1 VKTNDK
7 NEYVRRFQTF
17 GDLFFPYCESIDII
31 LRILSIQI
39 NEKVHSDKD
48 LQILYTNIIRL
59 MSKVGIFPYD
69 TIRLIQRLNINV
81 LGLRNLQTYLN
92 YAKFKD
98 FGVDVSLRNDLI
110 TEIEYFKIEFLLKE
124 Q

>member
-1 VKTNDK
+1 
-7 NEYVRRFQTF
+7 
-17 GDLFFPYCESIDII
+17 
-31 LRILSIQI
+31 
-39 NEKVHSDKD
+39 
-48 LQILYTNIIRL
+48 

-110 TEIEYFKIEFLLKE
+110 TEIEYFKKEFLLKE

>member
-1 VKTNDK
+1 M
-7 NEYVRRFQTF
+7 
-17 GDLFFPYCESIDII
+17 
-31 LRILSIQI
+31 
-39 NEKVHSDKD
+39 
-48 LQILYTNIIRL
+48 IRL
-59 MSKVGIFPYD
+59 PYD

-92 YAKFKD
+92 YAKFDD

-110 TEIEYFKIEFLLKE
+110 TEIEYFKKEFLLKE